1 MFIKF
6 CKDKSIDG
14 TIISE
19 VNTKWTTLNIE
30 RMKRKLIVLNRN
42 IEMITTDSSDYNL
55 TDYEWLP
62 EGLMTAFWGPIVSV
76 LDTTK
81 IIIDNIG
88 K

>member
-30 RMKRKLIVLNRN
+30 
-42 IEMITTDSSDYNL
+42 MITADSSDHNL

-62 EGLMTAFWGPIVSV
+62 GGLMTAFWGLIVSV
-76 LDTTK
+76 INTTK
-81 IIIDNIG
+81 IIIDKIR